1 MASLRKFPRSP
12 YWYACF
18 TDPTG
23 RRLQRSTMETKRK
36 EAQAK
41 ADSWEKISREK
52 AKARQVHRVLA
63 DIYRAAHQ
71 EDLPDSTPT
80 SFLTAWLERRKAE
93 IAPASHEAYKGR
105 INDFLKWLGPKAG
118 DVLSVVEKRDFI
130 GYRDALAKRVSAAT
144 ANQGIKLLRVPFEDA
159 RRDGL
164 LPENPAKDCPI
175 LKVAKGTRRRPFTPE
190 EIGRILAVADDEW
203 RSMIL
208 FGVYTGQRLTDIARL
223 TWSNIDEAA
232 KEIHT
237 RTRKTGRMVR
247 IPICSPLAAHIA
259 GLTAGDNPSAPIH
272 PRAAVSK
279 NSATLSRQFGE
290 ILAAAGL
297 APKKDHKGK
306 DEGREVKGRDVKRE
320 TSELSFHSL
329 RHTATS
335 LMKNAG
341 VSPAIVQ
348 DIIGHDTAEMST
360 HYTKIESA
368 AKLEALN
375 AMPDFRVG
383 IAK

>member
-1 MASLRKFPRSP
+1 
-12 YWYACF
+12 
-18 TDPTG
+18 
-23 RRLQRSTMETKRK
+23 
-36 EAQAK
+36 
-41 ADSWEKISREK
+41 
-52 AKARQVHRVLA
+52 LA

-71 EDLPDSTPT
+71 EELPDSTPE
-80 SFLTAWLERRKAE
+80 SFLKAWLERRKAE
-93 IAPASHEAYKGR
+93 IAPASHEAYNGR
-105 INDFLKWLGPKAG
+105 IKDFLKWLGPKAS
-118 DVLSVVEKRDFI
+118 DVLSVLEKKDFI
-130 GYRDALAKRVSAAT
+130 AYRDALAKRVSAST

-175 LKVAKGTRRRPFTPE
+175 LKVAKGTRRRPFTVKE
-190 EIGRILAVADDEW
+190 VASILAVADDEW

-208 FGVYTGQRLTDIARL
+208 FGIYTGQRLTDIARL
-223 TWSNIDEAA
+223 TWANVDTTA
-232 KEIHT
+232 KEIHV

-247 IPICSPLAAHIA
+247 IPICAPLAAH
-259 GLTAGDNPSAPIH
+259 LENLKAGDDPIAPIH
-272 PRAAVSK
+272 PRSAVAK
-279 NSATLSRQFGE
+279 NSATLSRQFSE

-297 APKKDHKGK
+297 ATKRDHKGR
-306 DEGREVKGRDVKRE
+306 DKGRGVKRE

-375 AMPDFRVG
+375 KLPDLRAPHSQPETQ
-383 IAK
+383 ITPIQ